1 MADNTQI
8 KWLYPPNFVGTYDTH
23 IKNGVKRHIILC
35 TNYSDG
41 TGEDD
46 AIKLK
51 RTDLLTP
58 SGNIPSR
65 LVVEK
70 IDYDISGMEVLISY
84 NNEND
89 EEVARLYNSNGTID
103 FRDAGGFIPMD
114 EDDGETPDGGDIVF
128 TTSSETDGD
137 SYTIKLQVRLKD

>member
-8 KWLYPPNFVGTYDTH
+8 KWLYPPNFIGTYDSH
-23 IKNGVKRHIILC
+23 IKNGVKRHTILC
-35 TNYSDG
+35 TNLSDG

-58 SGNIPSR
+58 SGATPSM
-65 LVVEK
+65 LVIEK
-70 IDYDISGMEVLISY
+70 IWYHVAGLSVTIGY

-89 EEVARLYNSNGTID
+89 EEVVRLYSGDGNID
-103 FRDAGGFIPMD
+103 FTSVGGFVPAR
-114 EDDGETPDGGDIVF
+114 EEDGEVPEGGDIVF
-128 TTSSETDGD
+128 STDDETSGD
-137 SYTIKLQVRLKD
+137 SYTIMLTVRLKD